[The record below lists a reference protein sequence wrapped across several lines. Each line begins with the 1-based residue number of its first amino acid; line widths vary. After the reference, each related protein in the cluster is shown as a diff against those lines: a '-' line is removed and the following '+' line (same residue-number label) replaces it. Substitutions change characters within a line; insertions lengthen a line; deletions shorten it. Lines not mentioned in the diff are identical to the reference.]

1 MLRRFLNRLQGLN
14 VSPEERQLFDPEF
27 YLARYPDVA
36 AAEGDAAVHYFSS
49 GWREGRHPS
58 ALFDVDWYASQ
69 LSADIPAKMSPLRH
83 YVTLGAGM
91 GLSTSPLF
99 DGNSYAQFHGRKAG
113 SDFVP
118 LVEFLRAPPEARF
131 DPCPLFDMEWFIGH
145 YADVLRDQGNPLRF
159 FASAGARSGCN
170 PSAAFDC
177 AWYLAQY
184 IDVAASPWNP
194 LAHYLAV
201 GQFEGRRPLPPGV
214 KAGGRSASL
223 PSVGAH
229 EEYGEYTARHT
240 GEARLLPDD
249 PPVDLAWQGRL
260 AVHLHIFYEDM
271 IEPFAQGLAH
281 LPAPHSLFISV
292 PDMDLSERVRS
303 RFGGM
308 AGSEEVVV
316 AVVPNRGR
324 DLAPMLITFKD
335 ALKKFDLL
343 LHMHSKKSVHSDE
356 KRDWFTQ
363 MRHHLL
369 ASPGHAAAML
379 NQFNDCE
386 VGLVFPVYHPSVRD
400 QINWG
405 SNQQKVSKLL
415 RQMGIGKLPAVCPA
429 FPAGSFFVIRTELLR
444 PLWNID
450 LQFTDFDEDRDSV
463 DGAAAHAVE
472 RILGMLPGLRGQRAL
487 QVRSARPHSLSSA
500 WLDGRVY
507 RSPLLDELIAGA
519 RKGVPATEAKSARGR
534 RMVVYSCATG
544 GYDVPLPVEHTLL
557 GAEYVFFTDEWQGRA
572 GVWEARPLV
581 FDGTDPVRQ
590 ARYHKTSPHLLFP
603 DADIVIWVD
612 ANIAISGDMSAYVD
626 KVIQTGAAFG
636 AVRHPLR
643 HSLFEEADALAKL
656 GIESPEVLDRQ
667 TQMYRQEA
675 VPDTL
680 GLTETNFL
688 VMNLRCPQ
696 TRDTLELWRE
706 QIQSFSRRDQV
717 SFDYARWK
725 AGASV
730 TWLFEQG
737 GSVRSNDAFAYFS
750 HGGAGHTQAE
760 SFRRRAYGPEIP
772 AASLDAELSA
782 AKARAAAR
790 SVDVI
795 VPVHNAPQD
804 VTLCL
809 SALTEHRTSG
819 IRIILV
825 DDGSGEETSSLL
837 RRHVSGSLQDVL
849 IRHGA
854 AKGYSGAI
862 NAGLRASEAEVMI
875 LLNSDAIV
883 TSGSILNLVAA
894 LERSPGIGLAGPL
907 SNAATWQS
915 VPEQVGPDGDYLV
928 NPLPE
933 GWTAEDMAGL
943 CDRLPGDPH
952 VSVPA
957 LNGFCLA
964 VRRQVVDTIGDL
976 DQAAFPEGYGE
987 ETDYC
992 FRAADSGFGLR
1003 VAADAYVFHTKSR
1016 SFGHEKR
1023 RLLSEAGFQTLL
1035 GRYGSDRLT
1044 KTLWALKY
1052 TARLKVL
1059 RQAVQDM
1066 IKNTR
1071 ARGT

>member
-1 MLRRFLNRLQGLN
+1 M
-14 VSPEERQLFDPEF
+14 SPEERQLFDPEF

-36 AAEGDAAVHYFSS
+36 AAGGDAAAHYFSS

-69 LSADIPAKMSPLRH
+69 LSAGIPADMSPLHH

-99 DGNSYAQFHGRKAG
+99 DGNNHAQFCGRKAG
-113 SDFVP
+113 PDFVP
-118 LVEFLRAPPEARF
+118 LVEFLRAPPDAGF
-131 DPCPLFDMEWFIGH
+131 DPCPLFDMQWFIDH
-145 YADVLRDQGNPLRF
+145 YADILRDQGNPLRF
-159 FASAGARSGCN
+159 FANTGARSGCN
-170 PSAAFDC
+170 PSADFDC

-184 IDVAASPWNP
+184 ADVAASPWNP

-201 GQFEGRRPLPPGV
+201 GQFEGRRPLPPSV
-214 KAGGRSASL
+214 KAVGRSASL
-223 PSVGAH
+223 PCVGAH

-240 GEARLLPDD
+240 GEALLLPDD
-249 PPVDLAWQGRL
+249 PPGELAWQGRL

-271 IEPFAQGLAH
+271 IEPLARGLAN
-281 LPAPHSLFISV
+281 LPAPYSLFISV
-292 PDMDLSERVRS
+292 PDMDLSERARA
-303 RFGGM
+303 RFLGLTGID
-308 AGSEEVVV
+308 EVMVE
-316 AVVPNRGR
+316 VVPNRGR

-369 ASPGHAAAML
+369 ASPGHAAAIL
-379 NQFNDCE
+379 NLFDAHDI
-386 VGLVFPVYHPSVRD
+386 GLVFPVYHPSVRD

-405 SNQQKVSKLL
+405 SNQHKVSSLL
-415 RQMGIGKLPAVCPA
+415 RRMGIEQLPVVCPA
-429 FPAGSFFVIRTELLR
+429 FPAGSFFMIRTELME
-444 PLWNID
+444 PLWGID
-450 LQFTDFDEDRDSV
+450 LQFTDFDEDRDAV

-472 RILGMLPGLRGQRAL
+472 RILGMLPGLKGQRAL
-487 QVRSARPHSLSSA
+487 QVRSARPHSLSRA

-519 RKGVPATEAKSARGR
+519 RKGVPATEARSARGR
-534 RMVVYSCATG
+534 RMVVFSCATG

-572 GVWEARPLV
+572 GVWEARPLA

-603 DADIVIWVD
+603 DADIAIWVD
-612 ANIAISGDMSAYVD
+612 ANIAITGDVSAYVD
-626 KVIQTGAAFG
+626 NVIQTGAAFG

-656 GIESPEVLDRQ
+656 GIESPDVLAQQTEV
-667 TQMYRQEA
+667 YRQEA
-675 VPDTL
+675 VPGTL
-680 GLTETNFL
+680 ELTETNFL
-688 VMNLRCPQ
+688 VINLRCRQ
-696 TRDTLELWRE
+696 TRDALELWRE

-725 AGASV
+725 SAASV

-750 HGGAGHTQAE
+750 HGGAGHTQE
-760 SFRRRAYGPEIP
+760 GSFRSRAYGPEIP
-772 AASLDAELSA
+772 GTCLDADLKA

-804 VTLCL
+804 VMSCL
-809 SALTEHRTSG
+809 SALIEHRTSRM
-819 IRIILV
+819 RIILV
-825 DDGSGEETSSLL
+825 DDGSDEETSSLL
-837 RRHVSGSLQDVL
+837 RRHVSDFPQDVL

-875 LLNSDAIV
+875 FLNSDAIV
-883 TSGSILNLVAA
+883 TSRAILNLVTA

-915 VPEQVGPDGDYLV
+915 VPEQLGQDGDYLV

-933 GWTAEDMAGL
+933 GWSAEDMAAL
-943 CDRLPGDPH
+943 CERLPGDPH
-952 VSVPA
+952 ICVPA

-964 VRRQVVDTIGDL
+964 VRRQVADTIGHL
-976 DQAAFPEGYGE
+976 DQNAFPEGYGE

-992 FRAADSGFGLR
+992 FRATDNGFGLR
-1003 VAADAYVFHTKSR
+1003 IAADAYVFHAKSR

-1023 RLLSEAGFQTLL
+1023 KLLSEAGFQTLL
-1035 GRYGSDRLT
+1035 GRYGSDRLA

-1052 TARLKVL
+1052 TARLQVL

-1066 IKNTR
+1066 VRNT
-1071 ARGT
+1071 